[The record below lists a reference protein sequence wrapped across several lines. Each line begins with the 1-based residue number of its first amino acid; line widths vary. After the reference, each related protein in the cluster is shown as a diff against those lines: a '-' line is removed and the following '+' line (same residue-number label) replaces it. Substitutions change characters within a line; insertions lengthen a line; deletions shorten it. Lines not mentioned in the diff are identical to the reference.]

1 MPADFNDDFVKRVRE
16 LADVPRVRSSE
27 VRKIIEA
34 MAAMNAEAVAPE
46 LTQANS

>member
-1 MPADFNDDFVKRVRE
+1 MPADFTDDFVKQVRE

-34 MAAMNAEAVAPE
+34 MATLTAKGSAPE
-46 LTQANS
+46 LSLAKS